1 MSEPYNVGND
11 VSMNRRCVVI
21 LPDEQ
26 RFAVLQYAAG
36 WAGLVL
42 RLRSSAI
49 AAIGLEATGGYERC
63 VVWALLAAGLS
74 AGPSLRNGRREKTRD
89 PRLRSRVSPESRR
102 AQAGTLVRFS
112 ILLAIFPSGG
122 GVV

>member
-1 MSEPYNVGND
+1 
-11 VSMNRRCVVI
+11 VI
-21 LPDEQ
+21 
-26 RFAVLQYAAG
+26 RGAQYAAG

-42 RLRSSAI
+42 RLHSSAI
-49 AAIGLEATGGYERC
+49 AAIGLEATGGYERG

-89 PRLRSRVSPESRR
+89 RRLRSRVSSESRR
-102 AQAGTLVRFS
+102 AQAGTLVRFP

-122 GVV
+122 GAVRNSQAGKRDRQTN